1 MIIFTYA
8 VIIPLLL
15 ATGSYY
21 LFGLFLSEVNAL
33 GAACLVGSF
42 ISTAMEWGG
51 IRGTLFWIPAGAW
64 LGLVALNRAFGLFDL
79 ALVDDFTGQ
88 AGVAFSIMAVITA
101 IFGVLSIAG
110 LFAGKRAT
118 EDS

>member
-1 MIIFTYA
+1 MIVFTYA

-33 GAACLVGSF
+33 GVACLTGSL
-42 ISTAMEWGG
+42 ISAGMEWGG
-51 IRGTLFWIPAGAW
+51 IRGTLFWVPAGAW
-64 LGLVALNRAFGLFDL
+64 LGLVALNRAFGFFDL
-79 ALVDDFTGQ
+79 DFAYEFAGQ
-88 AGVAFSIMAVITA
+88 AGVAFTIMAVVTA

-110 LFAGKRAT
+110 LFVGKP
-118 EDS
+118 EEEH